1 MEVSALAPYFRRYH
15 AEQNMLKILFKFQTQ
30 WEANL
35 AIAFLRQNGFHPI
48 DLEIWPHI
56 TFAGAGQTYAVKIPE
71 HEYGKATDLSKQSG
85 YEKAL
90 TSE

>member
-1 MEVSALAPYFRRYH
+1 LNE
-15 AEQNMLKILFKFQTQ
+15 LKILFKFQTQ

-48 DLEIWPHI
+48 DLAVWPHI
-56 TFAGAGQTYAVKIPE
+56 AFAGAKQTYSVKILE
-71 HEYGKATDLSKQSG
+71 REFEQAAELSRTSG